1 MQASLKMNYIEDKL
15 YQYLLMEDLS
25 AAMQC
30 DDKCQGVSDGES
42 KSLEGIQEEMKA
54 FLLPCNL

>member
-30 DDKCQGVSDGES
+30 DDKCQGVSDGEI
-42 KSLEGIQEEMKA
+42 KVT
-54 FLLPCNL
+54 